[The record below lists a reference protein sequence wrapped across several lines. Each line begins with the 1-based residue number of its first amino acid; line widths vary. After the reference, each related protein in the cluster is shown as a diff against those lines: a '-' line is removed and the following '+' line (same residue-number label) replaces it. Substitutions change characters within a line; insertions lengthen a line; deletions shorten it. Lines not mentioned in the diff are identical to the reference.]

1 MHALTHATSIVPGK
15 MSSSGQAVLMAIGD
29 DENGRALEVGFV
41 VEGDVV
47 TVLHVMPARPKW
59 AGES

>member
-1 MHALTHATSIVPGK
+1 
-15 MSSSGQAVLMAIGD
+15 MSSSGQPVLMAIGD

-59 AGES
+59 AGDS